1 MEKKNNIV
9 KILIFTGIGLVAL
22 LGITFLMSKVLFKTN
37 NSSTNNSNA
46 FFVRNSKISKYA
58 IYKKD
63 GSKITDF
70 IYKNTSNFINGYAV
84 VTYSDNKKA
93 IVDENGREVIKKGE
107 YDYIFYSGGNYL
119 LVSTNK
125 QVSKLLNYKLN
136 VIKENKDLS
145 MLTINTKRFSVVT
158 DKKKI
163 YVYSF
168 TGKLMYELEY
178 KGYTTSSNIYSIES
192 SLDEIASFYYDKKN
206 YVFDTKQ
213 EKFVISVNT
222 DTKYGASLTDVKNRN
237 SYVVY
242 GDKDY
247 IVVNNKVVAEKEK
260 GSIRVE
266 KYNIFYNAKVILK
279 KNGDLGIEFD
289 KDSKITYNSVDS
301 YLKEIKDTKKIEV
314 YQDGK
319 LITTIDGILT
329 RSGISSGYFSD
340 PYYVIRNKDKYL
352 LVDKS
357 GKILMSHD
365 FILDVNIKDNSIK
378 VKDGKQYYYVDL
390 NNKELS
396 SKSDEDNMVRLGE
409 KYYYKKDNKLI
420 ECKTEKELDYKYYI
434 QNSFIKGTDADIY
447 IILRNKEATKYAL
460 FNTKTAKIVGEYTK
474 FVSLYKDYYIVGGK
488 YYSYINNK
496 VFYDDNNK

>member
-1 MEKKNNIV
+1 MIR
-9 KILIFTGIGLVAL
+9 KI
-22 LGITFLMSKVLFKTN
+22 
-37 NSSTNNSNA
+37 
-46 FFVRNSKISKYA
+46 
-58 IYKKD
+58 
-63 GSKITDF
+63 
-70 IYKNTSNFINGYAV
+70 
-84 VTYSDNKKA
+84 
-93 IVDENGREVIKKGE
+93 
-107 YDYIFYSGGNYL
+107 
-119 LVSTNK
+119 
-125 QVSKLLNYKLN
+125 
-136 VIKENKDLS
+136 
-145 MLTINTKRFSVVT
+145 
-158 DKKKI
+158 
-163 YVYSF
+163 
-168 TGKLMYELEY
+168 MY
-178 KGYTTSSNIYSIES
+178 
-192 SLDEIASFYYDKKN
+192 
-206 YVFDTKQ
+206 
-213 EKFVISVNT
+213 
-222 DTKYGASLTDVKNRN
+222 DTKYGASLTNVKNRN

-266 KYNIFYNAKVILK
+266 KYNIFYNGKVILK

-329 RSGISSGYFSD
+329 RSGISSGYSSD

-365 FILDVNIKDNSIK
+365 FILDVNIKVNSIK

-396 SKSDEDNMVRLGE
+396 PKSDEDNMVRLGE